1 MILHLTKGKATR
13 TVQAPEARADAIA
26 SRAEADGWT
35 VQRREPTDA
44 DAIRKLLARREELAE
59 LARNL
64 PTLRRLPGWRS

>member
-13 TVQAPEARADAIA
+13 TVQAPEAR
-26 SRAEADGWT
+26 
-35 VQRREPTDA
+35 A